1 MALLEKKSGL
11 DRFKQ
16 ITKILVI
23 STAIEMLF
31 APWIAYMVHQIS
43 LFIIAAKWM
52 GALQIE
58 LDMNYGEAWIQ
69 LFKNKGVQIWFLLI
83 QTLYVYAMIYL
94 LIKPHA
100 KPSDVK
106 TIWVTDKISIPIAV
120 GNGQHGTARFA
131 TEREKDNI
139 YQTFVYSGH
148 ETCKDGGLVV
158 EMKKV
163 NGKEHIR
170 YVADGLHSLIIGSTG
185 SGKTRRVLLETI
197 WLQMMAGKSLIISD
211 VKGEICYYT
220 SEYAKRL
227 GYKTIILDLRRPK
240 KSAHYNYL
248 QPILD
253 ALDANDKA
261 DAIDKTW
268 DLVSV
273 LVGEQKGEPLWY
285 NGETA
290 TIAAGILAVCIEA
303 PDMCKNLA
311 NVYYFLAYM
320 GRQHPETG
328 LTPLSLYL
336 DTLADN
342 HPAKTVFLQGQIAAE
357 RTRSSFYTSALGTLK
372 LFTNPNVAEMT
383 SKSDFKLSDIGSEK
397 TVVYMMIPDEK
408 KTLYPL
414 GSIFVN
420 QSYMASVELAGEHG
434 GQLPVPIDYDLDEI
448 GNFPTI
454 PVLPNIATAG
464 RSRKVRMN
472 LVIQDYQQLQA
483 KYKDDF
489 KTIKGNCR
497 IKLYLKSDSTET
509 LEDISKT
516 LDKYTVEVTSASS
529 SASYSKN
536 NDGSVSISSNMTGR
550 NLLQLS
556 ELTLIDAPYALIMNQ
571 GNYPAITELPDLSQY
586 RVNQLWGL
594 GDEAYNN
601 KIIQMRED
609 ARKERKIGDI
619 ELWGIW
625 NQYKEMLEEKA
636 ESEKEQISFL

>member
-1 MALLEKKSGL
+1 MALLQRKTLTERTWRL
-11 DRFKQ
+11 LRVFT
-16 ITKILVI
+16 ICTVI
-23 STAIEMLF
+23 ELLLAPLF
-31 APWIAYMVHQIS
+31 AYVLHQLSYIV
-43 LFIIAAKWM
+43 FNM
-52 GALQIE
+52 GNMKRFRLDINYFTAWNQAL
-58 LDMNYGEAWIQ
+58 
-69 LFKNKGVQIWFLLI
+69 KNQGVKIWFVLI
-83 QTLYVYAMIYL
+83 QALYAYAMIYL
-94 LIKPHA
+94 YIKPHA
-100 KPSDVK
+100 RPEDVK
-106 TIWVTDKISIPIAV
+106 TIRITDKISIPVPV
-120 GNGQHGTARFA
+120 GNGQHGSARFA
-131 TEREKDNI
+131 TENEKERI
-139 YQTFVYSGH
+139 YRTFIFSGK
-148 ETCKDGGLVV
+148 ETCPDGGLVV

-163 NGKEHIR
+163 NGKERIL
-170 YVADGLHSLIIGSTG
+170 YVAGGLHSLIIGSTG

-197 WLQMMAGKSLIISD
+197 WLQIMGGKSLIISD

-220 SEYAKRL
+220 REYAISQ

-248 QPILD
+248 QPVLD
-253 ALDANDKA
+253 ALELNDKA

-268 DLVSV
+268 DLVAV

-290 TIAAGILAVCIEA
+290 TIAAGILAVCMEA
-303 PDMCKNLA
+303 PETCKNLA

-383 SKSDFKLSDIGSEK
+383 SISDFKLSDIGSEK

-420 QSYMASVELAGEHG
+420 QSYMANVELAGNHG
-434 GQLPVPIDYDLDEI
+434 GRLPVPIDYDLDEV

-464 RSRKVRMN
+464 RSRGVRMN

-497 IKLYLKSDSTET
+497 VKLYLKSDSTET

-529 SASYSKN
+529 SASYSKH
-536 NDGSVSISSNMTGR
+536 NDGSVSVSSNMTGR

-556 ELTLIDAPYALIMNQ
+556 ELTLVDAPYALVMNQ

-586 RVNQLWGL
+586 RVNTLWGL
-594 GDEAYNN
+594 GDEDHNN

-609 ARKERKIGDI
+609 AREERDIGDI

-625 NQYKEMLEEKA
+625 NQYKEMLEEAA
-636 ESEKEQISFL
+636 EGAKEQISFL